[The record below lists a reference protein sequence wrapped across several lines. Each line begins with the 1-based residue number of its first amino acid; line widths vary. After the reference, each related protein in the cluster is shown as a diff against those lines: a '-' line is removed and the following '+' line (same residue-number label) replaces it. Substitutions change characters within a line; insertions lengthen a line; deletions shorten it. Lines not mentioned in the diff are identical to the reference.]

1 MDAYPGLAVE
11 DRGIAALVRSAQENI
26 DMGDVI
32 AYSLMCEQAPPI
44 LLGPVVIPTW
54 SN

>member
-1 MDAYPGLAVE
+1 MDRYPGLAVE
-11 DRGIAALVRSAQENI
+11 DRGIQGILDSLVPA
-26 DMGDVI
+26 DMGDAV